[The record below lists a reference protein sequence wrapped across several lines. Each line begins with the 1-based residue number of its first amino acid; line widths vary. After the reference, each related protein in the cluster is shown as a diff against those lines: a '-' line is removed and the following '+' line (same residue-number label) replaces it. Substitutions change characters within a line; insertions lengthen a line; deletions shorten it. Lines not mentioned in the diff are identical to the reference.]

1 MLEGFSLHFFTEGL
15 PMAAE
20 SLIQLIYV
28 SEATRPLTQPE
39 LLELLEESM
48 ENNRLHN
55 ITGILLYYKE
65 SFFQV
70 LEGGAETVGKL
81 YEKICKDS
89 RNRKNTVLMSELL
102 VERQFEKWSMGYTE
116 VTQKDLASIEALND
130 LFFGPN
136 CFMQLAPSDITVLM
150 AVFQVAEWI
159 SRFEEH
165 AISMK
170 SMTVVNNPG

>member
-1 MLEGFSLHFFTEGL
+1 
-15 PMAAE
+15 MASE

-39 LLELLEESM
+39 LLELLEVSV
-48 ENNRLHN
+48 ENNFLQN

-70 LEGGAETVGKL
+70 LEGDAETVGNL

-89 RNRKNTVLMSELL
+89 RNRKNTVLMCERL
-102 VERQFEKWSMGYTE
+102 VERQFERWSMGYTE
-116 VTQKDLASIEALND
+116 VTQKDLASIEALNE
-130 LFFGPN
+130 LFFGAN

-159 SRFEEH
+159 SRFEEQ
-165 AISMK
+165 AVLMK
-170 SMTVVNNPG
+170 SMAHLNKPS